1 MLFVPPSMSSMVPD
15 AFAQTPLTLILDPL
29 PSTVQA
35 GNTITFSGILLTAD
49 QQYYIPNETIY
60 IKDDVSFG
68 SDIVMGTVTT
78 SNEDGTFSATWTA
91 TPRTD
96 GGSYDFFAV
105 FEGTSSY
112 GYARSQEYSVT
123 VTQAT
128 TPTAPTGPTPLKLV
142 LDPLPSTVQEGDT
155 ITFSGILLTA
165 DEQYYIPNETIY
177 IKDDVSVGADII
189 IGTVTS
195 SSQNGRF
202 SATWTATPRSDGG
215 AYDFFAVFEG
225 TSSYGYARS
234 QEYSVTVIE
243 TATTAPQFY
252 GTKIILDPLPTNVNK
267 CIS

>member
-15 AFAQTPLTLILDPL
+15 AFAQTTSLTLILDPL

-91 TPRTD
+91 TPRSD

-112 GYARSQEYSVT
+112 GYARSQLT
-123 VTQAT
+123 
-128 TPTAPTGPTPLKLV
+128 KLV
-142 LDPLPSTVQEGDT
+142 GH
-155 ITFSGILLTA
+155 
-165 DEQYYIPNETIY
+165 
-177 IKDDVSVGADII
+177 
-189 IGTVTS
+189 
-195 SSQNGRF
+195 
-202 SATWTATPRSDGG
+202 
-215 AYDFFAVFEG
+215 
-225 TSSYGYARS
+225 
-234 QEYSVTVIE
+234 
-243 TATTAPQFY
+243 
-252 GTKIILDPLPTNVNK
+252 
-267 CIS
+267 